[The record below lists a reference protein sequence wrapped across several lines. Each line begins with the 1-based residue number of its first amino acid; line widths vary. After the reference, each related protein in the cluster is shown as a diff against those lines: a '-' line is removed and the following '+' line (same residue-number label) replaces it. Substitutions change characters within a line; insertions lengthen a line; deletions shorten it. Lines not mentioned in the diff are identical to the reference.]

1 MTNLRNYLWLHWKEN
16 SCS

>member
-1 MTNLRNYLWLHWKEN
+1 MTNLRNYLWLHWKKN